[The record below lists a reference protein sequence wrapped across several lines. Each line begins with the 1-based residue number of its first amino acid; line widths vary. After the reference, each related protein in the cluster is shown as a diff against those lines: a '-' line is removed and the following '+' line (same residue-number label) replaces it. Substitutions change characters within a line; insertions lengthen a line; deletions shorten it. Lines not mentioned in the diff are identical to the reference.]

1 MFDGYVENVYISDLT
16 YLDKYVTGI
25 SSIYTIHRENKELPY
40 TTSAQGKNLNQ
51 LMKKLYSELSERIG
65 FGCYSFMNKNTHIL
79 NLNNL
84 EVKNCS
90 TNKLGLGQNAILGSM
105 DTTGTAAGNKSKK
118 VVKKAVFELLEK
130 NELYLFWYLNN
141 GTRLEINKPI
151 ELFLKRQGMDK
162 FENYFFEV
170 QSLSIY
176 PTIIYI
182 AILNNHIVATG
193 ISCANYKYEALKN
206 AIAEAKVV
214 YMFNLR
220 RGTFFLDFSE
230 DKHKQACDFVRNNNF
245 INNYL
250 KARKIVKH
258 SLLNFKLSC
267 EIENLSV
274 YLNCFFNAE
283 KSPKIVSA
291 VSTTLLKCTPFKE
304 NIMMSKSNIF
314 FKRHPCPE
322 LASHVDCIVV

>member
-16 YLDKYVTGI
+16 YLDKYVTGL

-84 EVKNCS
+84 GFRNCS
-90 TNKLGLGQNAILGSM
+90 TNKLGLGQNEIFGSM
-105 DTTGTAAGNKSKK
+105 DTTGTAAGNKSEK

-141 GTRLEINKPI
+141 GTRLEIDKPI

-170 QSLSIY
+170 QYLSVY
-176 PTIIYI
+176 STIIYI
-182 AILNNHIVATG
+182 AILKDHIVATG

-220 RGTFFLDFSE
+220 RESFFLDYSE

-245 INNYL
+245 INNRL
-250 KARKIVKH
+250 KAKKIEKH
-258 SLLNFKLSC
+258 SLFNFKLSC
-267 EIENLSV
+267 EIENLSI
-274 YLNCFFNAE
+274 YLNCFFNME

-291 VSTTLLKCTPFKE
+291 VSTTLLKCAPFKD

-314 FKRHPCPE
+314 LKRHPCPE